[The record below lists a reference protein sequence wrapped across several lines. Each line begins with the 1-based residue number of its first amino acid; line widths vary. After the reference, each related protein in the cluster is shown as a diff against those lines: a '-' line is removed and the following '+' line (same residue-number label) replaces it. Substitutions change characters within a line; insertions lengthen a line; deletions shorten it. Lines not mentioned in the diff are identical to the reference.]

1 MDPTIF
7 WQGSLAIPN
16 NILLPIQAGFPRGG
30 GANPNLLFDN
40 FFCIQKL
47 HENERNWTERE
58 RSSLASPWIPQCIE
72 LR

>member
-40 FFCIQKL
+40 FFAYKNCMKMKEIG
-47 HENERNWTERE
+47 
-58 RSSLASPWIPQCIE
+58 
-72 LR
+72 LRGSARP